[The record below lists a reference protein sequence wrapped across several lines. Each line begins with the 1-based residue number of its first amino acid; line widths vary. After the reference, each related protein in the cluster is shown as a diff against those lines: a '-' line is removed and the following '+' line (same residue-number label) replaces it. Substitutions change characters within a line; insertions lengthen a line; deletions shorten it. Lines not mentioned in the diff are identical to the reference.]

1 MQLNIKN
8 PDVVRSIKRLSELTG
23 LSATQ
28 AVKQAV
34 EEAIPRAEHRKSSN
48 PRNLDL
54 DRIDA
59 LLKEIWSLPILD
71 HRHPDDILYDEDGM
85 PKSDR

>member
-23 LSATQ
+23 QSATQ

-34 EEAIPRAEHRKSSN
+34 EEAIP
-48 PRNLDL
+48 
-54 DRIDA
+54 
-59 LLKEIWSLPILD
+59 
-71 HRHPDDILYDEDGM
+71 
-85 PKSDR
+85 

>member
-8 PDVVRSIKRLSELTG
+8 PDVVRAIKRLSEITG
-23 LSATQ
+23 QSATQ

-34 EEAIPRAEHRKSSN
+34 DEAIAAAETRKLHN

-54 DRIDA
+54 EKIDA
-59 LLKEIWSLPILD
+59 LLEEVWSLPILD
-71 HRHPDDILYDEDGM
+71 DRHPNDILYDEDGL
-85 PKSDR
+85 PK

>member
-8 PDVVRSIKRLSELTG
+8 PDVVRSVKRLSELTG

-34 EEAIPRAEHRKSSN
+34 EEALTAAETRHRHN
-48 PRNLDL
+48 PRGLDL
-54 DRIDA
+54 EKIDA
-59 LLKEIWSLPILD
+59 LLKRAHSLPILD
-71 HRHPDDILYDEDGM
+71 HRHPDDILYDEDGL
-85 PKSDR
+85 PRSD